1 MLGSKE
7 EAKMKLWKHDVSG
20 IAQTSVG
27 VMNREDRCQSVPRR
41 PAGLTITV
49 EKIDRVLA
57 EVQAEIEVLRRERTN
72 LGLVRGELVGMEAKW
87 SGCSPCNT
95 SLT

>member
-1 MLGSKE
+1 MLSSKE
-7 EAKMKLWKHDVSG
+7 EAKMTLEKHNVPGLS
-20 IAQTSVG
+20 QTSAS
-27 VMNREDRCQSVPRR
+27 VMNGEERRQYVRRR

-72 LGLVRGELVGMEAKW
+72 LGLVRGELVGMEAEW
-87 SGCSPCNT
+87 SGSSPCNT
-95 SLT
+95 SLK

>member
-1 MLGSKE
+1 MSEEGSKME
-7 EAKMKLWKHDVSG
+7 RWKSDLQDS
-20 IAQTSVG
+20 AQILAS
-27 VMNREDRCQSVPRR
+27 VMNGEERRQSVRRR

-49 EKIDRVLA
+49 EKIDRVLT

-87 SGCSPCNT
+87 SGLHCATPR
-95 SLT
+95 

>member
-1 MLGSKE
+1 MLRSQE
-7 EAKMKLWKHDVSG
+7 EAKITLEKHNARGSS
-20 IAQTSVG
+20 QTSAS
-27 VMNREDRCQSVPRR
+27 VMNGEERRQSVRRR

-72 LGLVRGELVGMEAKW
+72 LGLVRGELVGMEAEW
-87 SGCSPCNT
+87 SGSSPSNA
-95 SLT
+95 SLK

>member
-1 MLGSKE
+1 MERWESD
-7 EAKMKLWKHDVSG
+7 MQDS
-20 IAQTSVG
+20 AQILTSV
-27 VMNREDRCQSVPRR
+27 MNGEERRQCVPRR

-49 EKIDRVLA
+49 EKIDRVLT

-87 SGCSPCNT
+87 SGLHCATPR
-95 SLT
+95 

>member
-1 MLGSKE
+1 MSEEGSKME
-7 EAKMKLWKHDVSG
+7 CWKSDMQDS
-20 IAQTSVG
+20 AQILAS
-27 VMNREDRCQSVPRR
+27 VMNGEERWQSVRRR

-49 EKIDRVLA
+49 EKIDRVLT

-87 SGCSPCNT
+87 SGLHCATPR
-95 SLT
+95 

>member
-7 EAKMKLWKHDVSG
+7 EAKMKLENDVPGVS
-20 IAQTSVG
+20 QTSAS
-27 VMNREDRCQSVPRR
+27 VMNGKESRQSVRRR

-49 EKIDRVLA
+49 EKVDRVLD

-72 LGLVRGELVGMEAKW
+72 LGLVRGELVGMEAEW
-87 SGCSPCNT
+87 SGPSPCNT
-95 SLT
+95 SLK

>member
-1 MLGSKE
+1 ME
-7 EAKMKLWKHDVSG
+7 RWKSDMQDS
-20 IAQTSVG
+20 AQILAS
-27 VMNREDRCQSVPRR
+27 VMNGEDRRQSVSRR

-87 SGCSPCNT
+87 SGLHCATPR
-95 SLT
+95 

>member
-1 MLGSKE
+1 MLSSKE
-7 EAKMKLWKHDVSG
+7 EAKMTLEKHNVPG
-20 IAQTSVG
+20 LFQTSASI
-27 VMNREDRCQSVPRR
+27 MNGEERRQSIRRR

-72 LGLVRGELVGMEAKW
+72 LGLVRGELVGMEAEW
-87 SGCSPCNT
+87 SVSSPCNT
-95 SLT
+95 SLK

>member
-1 MLGSKE
+1 MSEEGSKME
-7 EAKMKLWKHDVSG
+7 RWKSDMQDSAQILVS
-20 IAQTSVG
+20 
-27 VMNREDRCQSVPRR
+27 VMNREDRRQSVSRR

-87 SGCSPCNT
+87 SGLHCAAPR
-95 SLT
+95 

>member
-1 MLGSKE
+1 MELYKT
-7 EAKMKLWKHDVSG
+7 DVPGLS
-20 IAQTSVG
+20 QTPAS
-27 VMNREDRCQSVPRR
+27 VMNGEERRQSVSRR

-87 SGCSPCNT
+87 SGSSPCNT
-95 SLT
+95 SLK

>member
-1 MLGSKE
+1 MSEEGSKME
-7 EAKMKLWKHDVSG
+7 RWKSDMQDS
-20 IAQTSVG
+20 AQILAS
-27 VMNREDRCQSVPRR
+27 VMNGEDRRQSVRRR

-87 SGCSPCNT
+87 SGLHCVAPR
-95 SLT
+95 

>member
-1 MLGSKE
+1 MERWESD
-7 EAKMKLWKHDVSG
+7 MQDS
-20 IAQTSVG
+20 AQILTSV
-27 VMNREDRCQSVPRR
+27 MNGEERRQSVPRR

-49 EKIDRVLA
+49 EKIDRVLT

-87 SGCSPCNT
+87 SGLHCATPR
-95 SLT
+95 

>member
-7 EAKMKLWKHDVSG
+7 KAKMKLRKHNVPT
-20 IAQTSVG
+20 IANTSVG
-27 VMNREDRCQSVPRR
+27 VMKREDRCQSVTRR

-49 EKIDRVLA
+49 EKVDCVLA

-87 SGCSPCNT
+87 SGSSPCNT
-95 SLT
+95 LLK

>member
-1 MLGSKE
+1 ME
-7 EAKMKLWKHDVSG
+7 RWKSDLQDS
-20 IAQTSVG
+20 AQILAS
-27 VMNREDRCQSVPRR
+27 VMNGEERRQSVRRR

-49 EKIDRVLA
+49 EKIDRVLT

-87 SGCSPCNT
+87 SGLHCATPR
-95 SLT
+95 